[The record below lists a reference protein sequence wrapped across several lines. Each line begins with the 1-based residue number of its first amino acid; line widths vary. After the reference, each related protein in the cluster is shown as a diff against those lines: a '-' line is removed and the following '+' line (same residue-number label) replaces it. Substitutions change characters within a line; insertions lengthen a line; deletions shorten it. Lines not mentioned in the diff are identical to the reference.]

1 MIRRIDP
8 TLFHSYGAVLKDW
21 DVPDANLCRHT
32 LELTSGSAPIWQCR
46 DTVYLRRDSGMTR
59 ICISSDGENFHHYY
73 LDRPLRLNPGVWF
86 SLAPLQSSSTVEMLS
101 REEFQ
106 PTGRVLS
113 QSQLTYPPLRVENIY
128 TFFYQEKEPG
138 FCFSGESHEILELT
152 YVDHGCLHSVTD
164 GQEMTLEQGD
174 LTIYG
179 PGQFHMQYADI
190 DVAVRYVTITFSLSG
205 SGWQKLLNRKF
216 QAAQDGL
223 ILLERLLREMEQP
236 GLFAEDTIVSLL
248 SLLLL
253 HLLRLDQDKPKAPT
267 SVGAIQNENELIRR
281 TQLYISQHLRQKL
294 SVPGVA
300 RHVGV
305 SASYLT
311 ALFQKHLHIA
321 PGEYIRR
328 LKLQE
333 SKQMIREGKLNFTAI
348 AEELNYSTVHHF
360 SRQFKE
366 KFGITPTEYAK
377 SIRS

>member
-216 QAAQDGL
+216 QAAQEGL
-223 ILLERLLREMEQP
+223 MLLERLLREMEQP

-253 HLLRLDQDKPKAPT
+253 HLLRLDQDRPKAPT

-294 SVPGVA
+294 SVPEVA

>member
-216 QAAQDGL
+216 QAAQEGL
-223 ILLERLLREMEQP
+223 MLLERLLREMEQP

-253 HLLRLDQDKPKAPT
+253 HLLRLDQDRPKAPT

>member
-59 ICISSDGENFHHYY
+59 VCISSDGENFHHYY

-216 QAAQDGL
+216 QAAQEGL
-223 ILLERLLREMEQP
+223 MLLERLLREMEQP

-253 HLLRLDQDKPKAPT
+253 HLLRLDQDRPKAPT

>member
-21 DVPDANLCRHT
+21 DVPDTNLCRHP

-253 HLLRLDQDKPKAPT
+253 HLLRLDQDRPKAPT

>member
-1 MIRRIDP
+1 M
-8 TLFHSYGAVLKDW
+8 
-21 DVPDANLCRHT
+21 
-32 LELTSGSAPIWQCR
+32 
-46 DTVYLRRDSGMTR
+46 
-59 ICISSDGENFHHYY
+59 
-73 LDRPLRLNPGVWF
+73 
-86 SLAPLQSSSTVEMLS
+86 
-101 REEFQ
+101 
-106 PTGRVLS
+106 
-113 QSQLTYPPLRVENIY
+113 
-128 TFFYQEKEPG
+128 
-138 FCFSGESHEILELT
+138 
-152 YVDHGCLHSVTD
+152 
-164 GQEMTLEQGD
+164 
-174 LTIYG
+174 
-179 PGQFHMQYADI
+179 
-190 DVAVRYVTITFSLSG
+190 
-205 SGWQKLLNRKF
+205 
-216 QAAQDGL
+216 
-223 ILLERLLREMEQP
+223 LLERLLREMEQP

-253 HLLRLDQDKPKAPT
+253 HLLRLDQDRPKAPT

-294 SVPGVA
+294 SVPEVA

>member
-73 LDRPLRLNPGVWF
+73 LDRPLQLNPGVWF

-216 QAAQDGL
+216 QAAQEGL
-223 ILLERLLREMEQP
+223 MLLERLLREMEQP

-253 HLLRLDQDKPKAPT
+253 HLLRLDQDRPKAPT

>member
-106 PTGRVLS
+106 PTDRVLS

-216 QAAQDGL
+216 QAAQEGL
-223 ILLERLLREMEQP
+223 MLLERLLREMEQP

-253 HLLRLDQDKPKAPT
+253 HLLRLDQDRPKAPT

>member
-21 DVPDANLCRHT
+21 DVPDTNLCRHT

>member
-21 DVPDANLCRHT
+21 EMPDTNLCRHT
-32 LELTSGSAPIWQCR
+32 LELTSGSAPIWQCQ

-59 ICISSDGENFHHYY
+59 ICISSDGEKFHHYY

>member
-216 QAAQDGL
+216 QAAQEGL
-223 ILLERLLREMEQP
+223 MLLERLLREMEQP